1 MTDAQLTAAQHAR
14 VRKALASVPYAK
26 FLGIKIDQIAV
37 GSATLSLKVRD
48 ELKQNR
54 GVVHGGAIA
63 SLIDSATAFAII
75 SMLEPEESTTTV
87 DMTISYLRPVTRGR
101 MTATAKVTRAGRRII
116 AVSAEAF
123 DDKQTLVATSLSTYI
138 KL

>member
-1 MTDAQLTAAQHAR
+1 MTEVQLTPAQHAR

-26 FLGIKIDQIAV
+26 LLGIKIDQIAV
-37 GSATLSLKVRD
+37 GSATLSLKVRK

-75 SMLEPEESTTTV
+75 SMLQPDESATTV
-87 DMTISYLRPVTRGR
+87 DMTISYLRPVARGR
-101 MTATAKVTRAGRRII
+101 MTASAKVVRAGRRII
-116 AVSAEAF
+116 AVSAEAY
-123 DDKQTLVATSLSTYI
+123 DDQQTIVATSLSTYI